1 MILGPPVRATVEL
14 YDLRVLG
21 QTPELSAYI
30 KKTLKFSGNGA
41 AVVGRPEG

>member
-1 MILGPPVRATVEL
+1 MILGPPVRAAVQL

-30 KKTLKFSGNGA
+30 KKTLTFCDNAA
-41 AVVGRPEG
+41 AVVSRPER